1 MMLHEW
7 PHCAFIWLYLINR
20 KERQRINLSAKIQV
34 VVFYSLAW
42 AVWSYLNW
50 NINSQIYRRDAYSY
64 FQRWIPH
71 TVSNKNIHLPLFE
84 IGMFF
89 FADISG
95 TTWAIKKFSAS
106 ICILVWRAFKW
117 KSFWKPVTKS
127 VDICKNAVLTEKVSY
142 WKKSAILKNSKTFIH
157 GSKV

>member
-95 TTWAIKKFSAS
+95 TTWAIKKVFY
-106 ICILVWRAFKW
+106 IYLHPCL
-117 KSFWKPVTKS
+117 KSFQMKTEFLKS
-127 VDICKNAVLTEKVSY
+127 GHKISWYFQKHCFAR
-142 WKKSAILKNSKTFIH
+142 KK
-157 GSKV
+157 